1 MDALTRLRRYLDGD
15 PVQIMSIAHVEEIMD
30 EIIRIRRENLG
41 IFAPEINTHDMFYQM
56 MQMGWLTF
64 PDDGSGG
71 GKETCVF
78 KIVEDVREV
87 RRRIDQYKADFIR
100 ESAKFFLHQE
110 EEDGQ
115 FYPVGVDTD
124 EYRTAVRELAKS

>member
-1 MDALTRLRRYLDGD
+1 MGFSFKTAFAHLDGKTITYD
-15 PVQIMSIAHVEEIMD
+15 QLMD
-30 EIIRIRRENLG
+30 EIIRIRRQFLG
-41 IFAPEINTHDMFYQM
+41 DLAPEINTHDIFFQM

-64 PDDGSGG
+64 PDDGTGG

-87 RRRIDQYKADFIR
+87 RKRIDQYKADFIK
-100 ESAKFFLHQE
+100 EQAKTFLSQE

-115 FYPVGVDTD
+115 FYPVGVDTN

>member
-1 MDALTRLRRYLDGD
+1 MSFSFQTAFAHLDSTKLSYD
-15 PVQIMSIAHVEEIMD
+15 QLMD
-30 EIIRIRRENLG
+30 EIIQVRRQYLG
-41 IFAPEINTHDMFYQM
+41 DLAPEVNTHDMFFQM

-71 GKETCVF
+71 GKETCIF

-87 RRRIDQYKADFIR
+87 RKRIDQYKVDFIKEQAKTFLR
-100 ESAKFFLHQE
+100 EE

-115 FYPVGVDTD
+115 FYPADVNTN
-124 EYRTAVRELAKS
+124 EYRTAVRELAGK

>member
-1 MDALTRLRRYLDGD
+1 MKSLSSLFAHLDGKTLTYD
-15 PVQIMSIAHVEEIMD
+15 KLMD

-87 RRRIDQYKADFIR
+87 RRRID
-100 ESAKFFLHQE
+100 
-110 EEDGQ
+110 
-115 FYPVGVDTD
+115 
-124 EYRTAVRELAKS
+124 